1 MGGFGE
7 AKNLDFRTFGQVF
20 GKVREERRE
29 REKKKEKR
37 EGREGG
43 HTQLQNLTLGRY
55 LYKGRLLIALG
66 RLLAGLGKHLGCWE
80 RSGVDFEGLRDG
92 PGNDF

>member
-1 MGGFGE
+1 MLSKMRSKIMCFLEHRFGKVLGRVLGGFWE
-7 AKNLDFRTFGQVF
+7 AKNLDFRTFGEVF

-43 HTQLQNLTLGRY
+43 HTQL
-55 LYKGRLLIALG
+55 
-66 RLLAGLGKHLGCWE
+66 
-80 RSGVDFEGLRDG
+80 
-92 PGNDF
+92 